1 MRVMSPCAAPDTGP
15 RALMQERAA
24 GRHAPRTAAAAGAHH
39 VQDRE
44 PPVGRAD
51 EVARVRICRARSMS
65 VTSLDKSTPQESW
78 PSAERRD
85 KHAAHRAACTKRV
98 ALSCT
103 WFWGMLWRACM
114 EEARLQQLLQ
124 VADDAQVNLR
134 HAPRPGDQ
142 QAPGLALTQTD
153 AAPPLRAAARC
164 STAPGDWQAA
174 GRRTW
179 GGPAPGSPRRSRG
192 SGSASRPRSTRWSA
206 RAAWC
211 TARTCPAPP
220 PARGARAGHRPAAST
235 EKAFRARPPVRILLG
250 ALARARTLC
259 GRPPGMRGARSGLR
273 SLRVRRP
280 LSPCWLRSGLAAS
293 LSARTRLRQ
302 VVADRRGEQR
312 GVVALVDVVQLLEEA
327 GGPLVDQRDDV
338 RLDLRVAPQKD
349 AEFPVDGGA
358 LCGKERKSM

>member
-1 MRVMSPCAAPDTGP
+1 MTPRFTCAT
-15 RALMQERAA
+15 R
-24 GRHAPRTAAAAGAHH
+24 
-39 VQDRE
+39 
-44 PPVGRAD
+44 
-51 EVARVRICRARSMS
+51 
-65 VTSLDKSTPQESW
+65 
-78 PSAERRD
+78 
-85 KHAAHRAACTKRV
+85 
-98 ALSCT
+98 
-103 WFWGMLWRACM
+103 
-114 EEARLQQLLQ
+114 
-124 VADDAQVNLR
+124 
-134 HAPRPGDQ
+134 RPGNQ

-164 STAPGDWQAA
+164 STAPGDWQTA

-179 GGPAPGSPRRSRG
+179 GGPYQARHVVRAALAQLLALNPLAGQHAPRG
-192 SGSASRPRSTRWSA
+192 VLRVRARHHHLPAA
-206 RAAWC
+206 RAPV
-211 TARTCPAPP
+211 TIRQPPQKRPSGLARLA
-220 PARGARAGHRPAAST
+220 
-235 EKAFRARPPVRILLG
+235 RILLG

-273 SLRVRRP
+273 SLRVRRR
-280 LSPCWLRSGLAAS
+280 LSPRWLCSGLAAS

-312 GVVALVDVVQLLEEA
+312 GVVALVDVVQLLEKA